1 MAYDIVFTKAARRGL
16 LGIRE
21 VDRKRIARR
30 IDGLGDNPRPQG
42 VRKLQGAENLY
53 RIRVGDYRV
62 IYSIDDGLLTVI
74 IIRIGN
80 RRDIYG

>member
-1 MAYDIVFTKAARRGL
+1 MAYEIVFTKAARRGL
-16 LGIRE
+16 EGVRE

-30 IDGLGDNPRPQG
+30 IDGLAQNPRPQG

-53 RIRVGDYRV
+53 RIRAGDFRV
-62 IYSIDDGLLTVI
+62 VYSIDDGLLTI
-74 IIRIGN
+74 LIIRIGN